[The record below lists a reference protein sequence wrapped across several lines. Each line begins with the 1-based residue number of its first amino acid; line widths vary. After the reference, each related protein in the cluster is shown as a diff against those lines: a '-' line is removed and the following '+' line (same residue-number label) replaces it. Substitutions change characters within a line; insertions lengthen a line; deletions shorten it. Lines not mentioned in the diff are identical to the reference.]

1 VLFGGSGAGSSAPF
15 LNDTWTWNGTT
26 WAQVYPS
33 NPPPERYAFGM
44 VYTPDAVTPGILVYG
59 GLDQGDTVVLTD
71 MWVLAP

>member
-1 VLFGGSGAGSSAPF
+1 
-15 LNDTWTWNGTT
+15 
-26 WAQVYPS
+26 
-33 NPPPERYAFGM
+33 M